1 MVLHEGAHTDPIPSV
16 DYKWGFPLDVDVD
29 VVGHILGLGT
39 WDLVPMP
46 LCLCYAMDLVVSVP
60 GVVLGWSNPIQS
72 NPRRLGL
79 IYPKE

>member
-1 MVLHEGAHTDPIPSV
+1 M
-16 DYKWGFPLDVDVD
+16 
-29 VVGHILGLGT
+29 GLSPGCGCGCSWTHFGT

-46 LCLCYAMDLVVSVP
+46 YAYAMDLVVSVP